1 MCFNLEYERSYNT
14 SDETTFWIWF
24 HHNIAIFVMVS
35 FLYFFV
41 FTVLT
46 FNINF
51 EGLDGSQL
59 PDSDKK
65 KCKKRGLE
73 FAFLDWKLIMRG
85 AYFVVWLADSW
96 NICFNPTPFLHNLND
111 SQR

>member
-1 MCFNLEYERSYNT
+1 
-14 SDETTFWIWF
+14 
-24 HHNIAIFVMVS
+24 MVS

-41 FTVLT
+41 FTVLA

-73 FAFLDWKLIMRG
+73 FAFLD
-85 AYFVVWLADSW
+85 
-96 NICFNPTPFLHNLND
+96 
-111 SQR
+111 

>member
-1 MCFNLEYERSYNT
+1 
-14 SDETTFWIWF
+14 
-24 HHNIAIFVMVS
+24 MVS

-65 KCKKRGLE
+65 ICKKRGLE
-73 FAFLDWKLIMRG
+73 FAFLD
-85 AYFVVWLADSW
+85 
-96 NICFNPTPFLHNLND
+96 
-111 SQR
+111 